1 VATASFLLPWA
12 PVYFCDLSLI
22 ELQTEKE
29 TANYGKF
36 IIEPLA
42 QGYGHTIGNSLRRV
56 LLSSLEGGAI
66 TQVKVANIRHQFST
80 LSGMSED
87 IVEFILNLKKVRL
100 LIRSDKPVKL
110 NLDVKGPKE
119 VTAGDIEKAAGV
131 DIINEDLILAHLSDA
146 KARLSGKI
154 IAENGIGYST
164 ADERRTNE
172 IGVIPVDANFSP
184 VIIVNY
190 SVEATRVGRLTNF
203 DKLTMEITT
212 DGTIKPSDTLKQ
224 SVKILFDT
232 FGTILLPQT
241 GNKKQKAVEESTP
254 PSDEILK
261 TSLEELD
268 LPIRL
273 TNSLKTGKIETIG
286 DFLQRDR
293 KEVLKMKNMG
303 PKSIALVEEKI
314 REKGI
319 SI

>member
-1 VATASFLLPWA
+1 MI
-12 PVYFCDLSLI
+12 DLSLL

-29 TANYGKF
+29 TSSYGKF
-36 IIEPLA
+36 VIEPLI

-56 LLSSLEGGAI
+56 LLSSLVGAAI
-66 TQVKVANIRHQFST
+66 TQVKIASVRHQFST

-100 LIRSDKPVKL
+100 TIKNDKPVKI
-110 NLDVKGPKE
+110 NLEVKGPKE
-119 VTAGDIEKAAGV
+119 ITAGDIEKTAGV
-131 DIINEDLILAHLSDA
+131 EIINQDLILAHLSDA
-146 KARLSGKI
+146 KAKLSCKL
-154 IAENGIGYST
+154 IAENGTGYST
-164 ADERRTNE
+164 AEERKTSE
-172 IGVIPVDANFSP
+172 IGVIPIDANFSP
-184 VIIVNY
+184 VTLVNY

-203 DKLTMEITT
+203 DKLTFEITT
-212 DGTIKPSDTLKQ
+212 DGTIKPSDALKE
-224 SVKILFDT
+224 SVKILIEVFN
-232 FGTILLPQT
+232 TIIHPQAV
-241 GNKKQKAVEESTP
+241 NKKQKTSVQPAP

-286 DFLQRDR
+286 DFLGRDR

-314 REKGI
+314 QEKGI
-319 SI
+319 AIK

>member
-1 VATASFLLPWA
+1 MI
-12 PVYFCDLSLI
+12 DLSLI

-36 IIEPLA
+36 VVEPLA

-56 LLSSLEGGAI
+56 LLSSLVGAAI
-66 TQVKVANIRHQFST
+66 TQVKIASVRHQFTT

-100 LIRSDKPVKL
+100 ILRGDKPVKL
-110 NLDVKGPKE
+110 NLEVKGPKE
-119 VTAGDIEKAAGV
+119 VTASDIEKTAGV
-131 DIINEDLILAHLSDA
+131 DIVNEDLVLAHLSDA
-146 KARLSGKI
+146 KARLSCKL
-154 IAENGIGYST
+154 IAENGTGYSV

-184 VIIVNY
+184 VLSVNY

-203 DKLTMEITT
+203 DKLTVEITT
-212 DGTIKPSDTLKQ
+212 DGTIKPSEALKQ
-224 SVKILFDT
+224 SVKILIDVFS
-232 FGTILLPQT
+232 TIIQPPT
-241 GNKKQKAVEESTP
+241 GNKKQKTVVELTP
-254 PSDEILK
+254 PSDEVLK

-303 PKSIALVEEKI
+303 PKSVALVEEKI
-314 REKGI
+314 RERGLTI
-319 SI
+319 